1 MNNTKPIDAAAAET
15 STVKPSEHI
24 DLRIGGM
31 TCPHCPPAIE
41 KALAAVPG
49 VTSAHVNLASNI
61 ARISYEPSR
70 TKLADIV
77 QAIRSIGYVPG
88 TATLRI
94 PIKNMH
100 CSSCSMLIEF
110 ALQMTPGIVHARASL
125 GPNAADVEY
134 DPEKVDFDGIR
145 QAIEQAGYHVAE
157 PKLKDQTDLLD
168 PAEAAL
174 QEEYR
179 TLMRKF
185 WFAAV
190 IYHSGHRLQL
200 PGPNPWLARLDANGE
215 RDAPRCLGAARPAQL
230 SGDGLVRLAI
240 LQRHVECAQ
249 ASRRQHAHPDRDRHY
264 RGLRL
269 FRGGRRL
276 AGDFS

>member
-70 TKLADIV
+70 TKLADVV

-110 ALQMTPGIVHARASL
+110 ALQMTPGVVHARVSL
-125 GPNAADVEY
+125 G
-134 DPEKVDFDGIR
+134 
-145 QAIEQAGYHVAE
+145 
-157 PKLKDQTDLLD
+157 T
-168 PAEAAL
+168 
-174 QEEYR
+174 
-179 TLMRKF
+179 
-185 WFAAV
+185 
-190 IYHSGHRLQL
+190 
-200 PGPNPWLARLDANGE
+200 
-215 RDAPRCLGAARPAQL
+215 
-230 SGDGLVRLAI
+230 
-240 LQRHVECAQ
+240 QR
-249 ASRRQHAHPDRDRHY
+249 
-264 RGLRL
+264 
-269 FRGGRRL
+269 GRR
-276 AGDFS
+276 